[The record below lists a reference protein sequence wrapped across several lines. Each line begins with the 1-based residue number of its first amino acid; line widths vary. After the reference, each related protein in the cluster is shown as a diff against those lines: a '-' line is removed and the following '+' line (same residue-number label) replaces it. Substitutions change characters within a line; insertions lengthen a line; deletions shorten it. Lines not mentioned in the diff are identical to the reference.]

1 MNTVYPALSSSPI
14 FQEFSWSP
22 LILSA
27 LTANAK
33 LITPLFDTS
42 PSALPDTVPD
52 MIALH
57 IRRGDYFDHCQNLGK
72 WSSPFMGW
80 NIVPGLANSFEPPPG
95 GGWGENTP
103 ENMEIYMRHCLP
115 SVEDVINRVKEAKS
129 SWEDR
134 DALSVGVAEE
144 ERRLKRVYVA
154 TNGKREWVK
163 ELEEALKKEGEW
175 EVVVSSRDIKLTD
188 EQLYVAQA
196 VDMAIA
202 QRAAVF
208 IGNGVSCPECL
219 SSMEQD

>member
-1 MNTVYPALSSSPI
+1 MGTVYPVLSSSPI

-33 LITPLFDTS
+33 LITPLFDTT

-57 IRRGDYFDHCQNLGK
+57 IRRGDYSEHCKSLAV

-80 NIVPGLANSFEPPPG
+80 NVIPGLGNGFQPPPG
-95 GGWGENTP
+95 AGWGENTP
-103 ENMEIYMRHCLP
+103 ENIEIYMHRCLP
-115 SVEDVINRVKEAKS
+115 SIEDIISRIMEAKS
-129 SWEDR
+129 AWEDR
-134 DALSVGVAEE
+134 DALASGIEDPE
-144 ERRLKRVYVA
+144 QRKLKRVYIA

-163 ELEEALKKEGEW
+163 ELEEALRKEGDW

-188 EQLYVAQA
+188 EQVYVAQA
-196 VDMAIA
+196 VDMAIN

-208 IGNGVSCPECL
+208 IGNGVS
-219 SSMEQD
+219 